1 MSVSVELNGVDPA
14 GSAPTERRRWDLR
27 KRPLLPAEDPFY
39 RPPRAFAALEPGTV
53 IRTREVRVAAFG
65 VVPQRIDAVQLLY
78 RSTDLDGR
86 PEAAVTTVLLPRGAD
101 PAVPRPVVAYQ
112 CAIDVVT
119 SQGFPS
125 YLLQRG
131 AKTLGSAVPIEFFF
145 IGAALRKG
153 WAVLVADHEGLEG
166 RFGAPREPGYRV
178 LDGVRAAMN
187 HGVIHSDIPVA
198 AWGYSGG
205 GMATSWVVEM
215 ASTYAP
221 EINLVGGVL
230 GAPVGNPHNA
240 FWRLNG
246 TFQAGLAALVIAAIL
261 PRYPALSAVIHDHVT
276 LEGRRLLDLAGRL
289 TTVGAILRLAHTDFD
304 DYVDEPLKEL
314 LGTPEVIAVLDD
326 LQLGTHK
333 PSCPLLVVQP
343 VHDQIIA
350 VTDVDGQVERYVSA
364 GADVTY
370 VRVRLAEHLSGLP
383 LSVPTA
389 LEWIGARIHG
399 LPTTPGIRTVWT
411 FRPKLFAY
419 LSMWATTFRMLIG
432 LPLTPVMPARFGKL
446 FRRSRQLPHHG
457 TGKRHHRRYEQ

>member
-1 MSVSVELNGVDPA
+1 MSVSVELSEFGATTAPVAPA
-14 GSAPTERRRWDLR
+14 ERRRWDLR
-27 KRPLLPAEDPFY
+27 KRPLLPADDPFY
-39 RPPRAFAALEPGTV
+39 RPPRTFAALEPGTV
-53 IRTREVRVAAFG
+53 IRTRYVHVAALS

-78 RSTDLDGR
+78 RSTDLDGH

-153 WAVLVADHEGLEG
+153 WAVVVTDHEGLDG

-178 LDGVRAAMN
+178 LDGLRAAMN
-187 HGVIHSDIPVA
+187 HGVIRSDVPVA

-215 ASTYAP
+215 AGTYAP

-246 TFQAGLAALVIAAIL
+246 TFHAGLAALVIAGIR

-314 LGTPEVIAVLDD
+314 LGTPEVVAVLDD

-343 VHDQIIA
+343 VHDQIIS
-350 VTDVDGQVERYVSA
+350 VTDVDGQVERYISA

-370 VRVRLAEHLSGLP
+370 IRVQFAEHLSGLP

-389 LEWIGARIHG
+389 LEWISARVQG
-399 LPTTPGIRTVWT
+399 RPTTPGIRTVWT
-411 FRPKLFAY
+411 FRSRPFAY
-419 LSMWATTFRMLIG
+419 ASLCATTVRMLIG
-432 LPLTPVMPARFGKL
+432 LPITPVVSAGIGKL
-446 FRRSRQLPHHG
+446 FRRFR
-457 TGKRHHRRYEQ
+457 

>member
-1 MSVSVELNGVDPA
+1 MSVSVELSDDGATSEPTAPA
-14 GSAPTERRRWDLR
+14 ARRRWGLR
-27 KRPLLPAEDPFY
+27 KRPLVPTEDPFY
-39 RPPRAFAALEPGTV
+39 QPPREFAAFEPGTV
-53 IRTREVRVAAFG
+53 IRTREVRVAAFS
-65 VVPQRIDAVQLLY
+65 VVPQQIDAVQLLY
-78 RSTDLDGR
+78 RSTDLDGH
-86 PEAAVTTVLLPRGAD
+86 PESAVTTVLLPRGAD
-101 PAVPRPVVAYQ
+101 PTVRRPIVAYQ

-131 AKTLGSAVPIEFFF
+131 AKTPGSAVSIEFFF

-153 WAVLVADHEGLEG
+153 WAVVVTDHEGLDG

-178 LDGVRAAMN
+178 LDGLRAAMN
-187 HGVIHSDIPVA
+187 HGVIHSDVPVA

-215 ASTYAP
+215 APTYAP
-221 EINLVGGVL
+221 EIDLVGGVL

-246 TFQAGLAALVIAAIL
+246 TFHAGLAALVIAAIR

-289 TTVGAILRLAHTDFD
+289 STVGAILRLAHKDFD

-314 LGTPEVIAVLDD
+314 LGTPEVVAVLDD

-343 VHDQIIA
+343 IHDQIIS

-370 VRVRLAEHLSGLP
+370 IRVRLAEHLSGLP

-389 LEWIGARIHG
+389 LAWITARIEG
-399 LPTTPGIRTVWT
+399 RPTTPGTRTVWT
-411 FRPKLFAY
+411 FRPRPFAY
-419 LSMWATTFRMLIG
+419 LSMWVTTFRMLTG
-432 LPLTPVMPARFGKL
+432 LPIMPVVAAYFGKL
-446 FRRSRQLPHHG
+446 FRR
-457 TGKRHHRRYEQ
+457 RR